1 LPADPAPLS
10 CRHARET
17 RENLEGAVLYHLEF
31 TVGYGADMSQQDL
44 FDIWQEEA
52 GVAIGA
58 KEAGVVVDLWKV
70 VGERRVIVI
79 IDIDSPNTLD
89 QILFDLPIMKRM
101 GQYVTIKTTPLRRYE
116 DFAEDVKARLKS

>member
-1 LPADPAPLS
+1 M
-10 CRHARET
+10 
-17 RENLEGAVLYHLEF
+17 LYHLEF
-31 TVGYGADMSQQDL
+31 TVGYGADMTQQDL

-58 KEAGVVVDLWKV
+58 KQAGVVVDLWKV
-70 VGERRVIVI
+70 VGERRVFAI

-101 GQYVTIKTTPLRRYE
+101 GQYVTIRTTPIRRYE
-116 DFAEDVKARLKS
+116 DFADDVKARLKT